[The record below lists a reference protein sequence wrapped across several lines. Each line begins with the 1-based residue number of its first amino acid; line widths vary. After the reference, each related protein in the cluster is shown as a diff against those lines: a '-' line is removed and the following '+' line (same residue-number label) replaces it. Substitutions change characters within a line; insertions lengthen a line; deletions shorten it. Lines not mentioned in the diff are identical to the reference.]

1 MIDSLVQMHS
11 ISSVS
16 KPFLLSGF
24 LLTIHSQVTRFPSDS
39 FPYLKLLE
47 GAPYDSELL
56 GVFQS
61 VSFAQLEPTE
71 RGTIGLRR
79 SNSDGAQWS
88 VEELI
93 AMQLSYIKD
102 LAESVGTPDTRET
115 VRDAVVVVPPY
126 FTQFERDAVADALE
140 LAGLRLLALVNDGTA
155 VALNYAMTRSF
166 GDKKEWHVIYD
177 AGAGGIRASVV
188 GFEGGKGTQ
197 ITVAGVGFDRGAGGL
212 ELDRRLRDMLATD
225 FEAAHGKPITEDTR
239 GMARLLKEAGRVKAI
254 LSTNTEAASYVES
267 IAFDKD
273 FRAKITR
280 AAFES
285 ACDDLHSRFA
295 QPILDAL
302 SNANLTVDDITSV
315 ILFGGHSRT
324 PMVQAAV
331 KSAVGENKIATS
343 VNADEA
349 AVLGGALYGASVSR
363 QFRTKD
369 IKVTDIVPYDIE
381 VSYTTQPKLIEG
393 EDEAQVTLSTPKTL
407 HNLIFPAGSKA
418 GGKKVMT
425 FKRKDDF
432 TVTMSYK
439 GSVG

>member
-1 MIDSLVQMHS
+1 M
-11 ISSVS
+11 
-16 KPFLLSGF
+16 
-24 LLTIHSQVTRFPSDS
+24 TRFPSDS
-39 FPYLKLLE
+39 FSYLKLLE
-47 GAPYDSELL
+47 GVPFGSELV
-56 GVFQS
+56 GTFQS
-61 VSFAQLEPTE
+61 VSFASLGPTE
-71 RGTIGLRR
+71 RGTVAVRR
-79 SNSDGAQWS
+79 PGADGAQWS

-93 AMQLSYIKD
+93 AMQFAYIKE
-102 LAESVGTPDTRET
+102 LAESVGTPETREA

-155 VALNYAMTRSF
+155 VALNYAMARTFSEA
-166 GDKKEWHVIYD
+166 KEWHVVYD

-197 ITVAGVGFDRGAGGL
+197 INVAGVGFDRGAGGL
-212 ELDRRLRDMLATD
+212 ELDSRLRDMLAAD
-225 FEAAHGKPITEDTR
+225 FAVAHGRQISEDKR

-254 LSTNTEAASYVES
+254 LSTNMEASSSIES
-267 IAFDKD
+267 IAFDMD
-273 FRAKITR
+273 FRTKITR
-280 AAFES
+280 AAFED
-285 ACDDLHSRFA
+285 ACADLHPRFA

-302 SNANLTVDDITSV
+302 THAGLTMDNITSV
-315 ILFGGHSRT
+315 IFFGGHSRT

-331 KSAVGENKIATS
+331 KAAVGESKIATS

-369 IKVTDIVPYDIE
+369 IKVTDIIPYDIE
-381 VSYTTQPKLIEG
+381 VSYTTQPKLVEG
-393 EDEAQVTLSTPKTL
+393 EDEAQVSLKAPKTL

-425 FKRKDDF
+425 FKRKEDF
-432 TVTMSYK
+432 NVTMSYK
-439 GSVG
+439 SSVGQ